1 MISFKPISTYRI
13 LFKHQI
19 LILLIV
25 DCVCLELPSWVFVFV
40 LNNTSTSSLCVLTS
54 EKEEDCAV
62 CVVLILE

>member
-19 LILLIV
+19 LVLLIV
-25 DCVCLELPSWVFVFV
+25 DCVCLELPWVFVFG
-40 LNNTSTSSLCVLTS
+40 LNNTSTTSLCVLTS
-54 EKEEDCAV
+54 EKKEDCAV